1 MQDIG
6 ITNTSSRNTHL
17 KQQQKQQACRLLIES
32 LAPNLESPGRRKHR
46 ILSDS
51 SKTPKRH
58 EINISEPIPI
68 DPPRYSKPIGVL
80 RPHQTF
86 HFKVE
91 VPICC
96 LHPPSIKPRSINYQP
111 YHQAYDSSSHS
122 DTAIFDWERR
132 SRGGNESNNTHQ
144 HSNFTR
150 SSSLDCGKDAY
161 QDTWNL
167 DSFEFGPA
175 LCIETDPKDTTLL
188 WDLVRTSSRAESL
201 GKGSAG
207 IKNADPG
214 PPSHKRKRGL
224 SLKVEEAGPAVPLTE
239 KALKKH
245 LKATMSSN
253 QTSCGDNPSTPQYKN
268 GFTNSVTS
276 PVPPLSN
283 KSKTSQPAYS
293 LRRHMEKHGIWRDKN
308 TLEEPEHAIFRD
320 TVMEVVNNERASG
333 VRNGSQRKFKNHLE
347 WIPDDNEDT
356 VMTKLLPCIIKDGR
370 GKRASF
376 ADNASAQQDHAG
388 EAAMKEYMDD
398 GLQFSV
404 NRQFSETYLPLA
416 SADTDFKGKVASKL
430 AKGRGIKQAKPDR
443 IYGLNLDQFRT
454 PKDKTLRPQT
464 ESWVT
469 LVPNMTDSFL
479 VFEGKASN
487 GNLAKACEQA
497 SRVGTCLVFAQREL
511 LDHTG
516 HVDKQGADDRTY
528 VYSAT
533 MDANCWHFWVHFAVV
548 AFRADGTKDVNYH
561 MECIYSTTYRQE
573 DSLLRLRRVCHNI
586 LDWGLGARKKMLEK
600 RYESIYDYDERW
612 SKQESQKIDAD
623 TQPVKRR
630 KKNNGSS
637 TTG

>member
-1 MQDIG
+1 MI
-6 ITNTSSRNTHL
+6 RNRSTVVM
-17 KQQQKQQACRLLIES
+17 S
-32 LAPNLESPGRRKHR
+32 LESPGRRKYR

-51 SKTPKRH
+51 SRPLERH
-58 EINISEPIPI
+58 EINISEPTPI
-68 DPPRYSKPIGVL
+68 DPPIGVL

-96 LHPPSIKPRSINYQP
+96 LHPPSIKPRSINY
-111 YHQAYDSSSHS
+111 HQAYKSSSHS
-122 DTAIFDWERR
+122 DTAIFDRERR
-132 SRGGNESNNTHQ
+132 SRGGKTESNNTHQ

-150 SSSLDCGKDAY
+150 SSSLNRGKDAY
-161 QDTWNL
+161 HNTWNL

-188 WDLVRTSSRAESL
+188 WDLIRTSSRAESL

-214 PPSHKRKRGL
+214 PSHKRKRGL

-245 LKATMSSN
+245 LKATMSAT
-253 QTSCGDNPSTPQYKN
+253 QTSSGDNPSTPQKKN
-268 GFTNSVTS
+268 GFTESVTS

-283 KSKTSQPAYS
+283 KSKTSQPTYS
-293 LRRHMEKHGIWRDKN
+293 LRRQMEKHGIWRQKA
-308 TLEEPEHAIFRD
+308 TLEKPEHAIFRD
-320 TVMEVVNNERASG
+320 TVMEVVKNERASG
-333 VRNGSQRKFKNHLE
+333 VRNGSQQKFKNHLQ

-356 VMTKLLPCIIKDGR
+356 IMVKLLPCIIKDGR

-376 ADNASAQQDHAG
+376 ADNVSAQQDHAG

-416 SADTDFKGKVASKL
+416 SADTEFKGKVAREL

-443 IYGLNLDQFRT
+443 IYGLNLDQFHT
-454 PKDKTLRPQT
+454 QKDKTLRPQT
-464 ESWVT
+464 ESWIT
-469 LVPNMTDSFL
+469 IVPNMTDSFL

-487 GNLAKACEQA
+487 GNMAKAREQA

-533 MDANCWHFWVHFAVV
+533 MDADCWHFWVHFAVV

-561 MECIYSTTYRQE
+561 MECIYSTTYYQE

-600 RYESIYDYDERW
+600 RYQSIYDHDERW
-612 SKQESQKIDAD
+612 LKQESQKTDAD
-623 TQPVKRR
+623 TQQVKRR
-630 KKNNGSS
+630 KKNNGSW